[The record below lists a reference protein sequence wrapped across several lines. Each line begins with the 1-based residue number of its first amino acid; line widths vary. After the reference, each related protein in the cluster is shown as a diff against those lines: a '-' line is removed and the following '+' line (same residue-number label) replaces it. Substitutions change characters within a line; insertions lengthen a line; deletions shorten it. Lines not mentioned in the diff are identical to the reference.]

1 LICDYRGQQT
11 EVRNQGAGR
20 ETCVGF
26 AISAAQE
33 WHDRAGE
40 LLSPEN
46 AIWAAHRSGGDAQRE
61 ATTVE
66 RACEGLTKHAAVID
80 SAWPYGN
87 PPFPADRPVDA
98 LKQANHRDLPRW
110 ERISPPSMSA
120 LEDALSAGRPVVVT
134 FGLVPRAWFHGHD
147 EIDAEPGAPITG
159 AHAVL
164 AVGLDANDRL
174 IIKNS
179 WGPWWGD
186 GGYGYVTSRYLQTY
200 GVVAHSLG
208 DAPP

>member
-1 LICDYRGQQT
+1 MICDHRNQQT

-26 AISAAQE
+26 AISSAQE
-33 WHDRAGE
+33 WHDQAGE

-46 AIWAAHRSGGDAQRE
+46 AIWAAHQAGGDPQLE

-66 RACEGLTKHAAVID
+66 RACEGLTTYSAVID

-87 PPFPADRPVDA
+87 PPFPSDRPPDA
-98 LKQANHRDLPRW
+98 LDTANHRGLPPW
-110 ERISPPSMSA
+110 ERISPPTQLA
-120 LEDALSAGRPVVVT
+120 LQAALGAGRPVVVT
-134 FGLVPRAWFHGHD
+134 FRLVPRAWFHNQD
-147 EIDAEPGAPITG
+147 EIDAEPDAPIVAG
-159 AHAVL
+159 HAVL
-164 AVGLDANDRL
+164 AVGIDAHDRL

-186 GGYGYVTSRYLQTY
+186 GGYGYVTPRYLQGY
-200 GVVAHSLG
+200 GVVAHALG
-208 DAPP
+208 DAA